1 MPILR
6 KMWNQTA
13 GDVKEIHRVKRTK
26 TSRRSMSTILILVG
40 ILAVALSPTLFLWI
54 VPVQKPSF
62 RDTGRGDSVT
72 IKRDTQVDIPL
83 NANQFAV
90 DYGKGERLALQI
102 TASGS
107 LSILVVGSPATE
119 WLTYPPRGI
128 GINCESGT
136 CTMVESTEPNVPET
150 IVLDVSDYTRLSFVN
165 KPSDSDVRASYEFL
179 VAYNEV
185 TITYPYRDSNVYLIA
200 ALVGI
205 LVLAS
210 GIVLRAGMGVK
221 LREPI
226 QPRESVSVSVFCTH
240 CGGRNPAGYQYCGKC
255 GARLQVE

>member
-1 MPILR
+1 
-6 KMWNQTA
+6 
-13 GDVKEIHRVKRTK
+13 
-26 TSRRSMSTILILVG
+26 MSTILILVG

-54 VPVQKPSF
+54 VPVQKQSF

-72 IKRDTQVDIPL
+72 IKRDTQVDIPM
-83 NANQFAV
+83 NANQFGV
-90 DYGKGERLALQI
+90 DYGKGERLALRI

-107 LSILVVGSPATE
+107 LSILVIGSPATE

-136 CTMVESTEPNVPET
+136 CTMVERTETNVPET
-150 IVLDVSDYTRLSFVN
+150 YVLDVSDYTRLSFSN
-165 KPSDSDVRASYEFL
+165 KPSDSDVSVSYEFL

-185 TITYPYRDSNVYLIA
+185 TITYPYRDSNLYLIA
-200 ALVGI
+200 ALLGM

-221 LREPI
+221 SQEPI
-226 QPRESVSVSVFCTH
+226 QPRESVSVSVFCSQ